1 MEDIFEKILEVQ
13 KGRKGSALVTVT
25 RTEGST
31 PRNAGSKM
39 IVFADGEIF
48 GSVGGS
54 VVEALVV
61 EKAKECI
68 RSGKCVTVSHDLED
82 PEEKDTGMVCG
93 GMMDFFIEPLNTAPH
108 LFLFGAGHVAV
119 PVASMAHQVGFEYT
133 IIDDRE
139 VFANQERFPDAR
151 EIVVEDLEKY
161 AEALELRSSDF
172 VVIMTRGHVYDYH
185 VAKGIIKKSC
195 RYVGMIGSESKRKET
210 FAKLREDGISEDLL
224 KRVHTPIGLEI
235 RAETPEE
242 IAVSILAEMIKVK
255 YEG

>member
-1 MEDIFEKILEVQ
+1 MENIFEKILEVQ

-54 VVEALVV
+54 MVEALVV

-93 GMMDFFIEPLNTAPH
+93 GMMDFFVEPLNTVPY
-108 LFLFGAGHVAV
+108 LFLFGGGHVAV
-119 PVASMAHQVGFEYT
+119 PVASLAHQVGFEYT
-133 IIDDRE
+133 VIDDRE
-139 VFANQERFPDAR
+139 EFANPENFPDAR
-151 EIVVEDLEKY
+151 EIVVDDMEKY
-161 AEALELRSSDF
+161 AEGLELHPSDF
-172 VVIMTRGHVYDYH
+172 VVIMTRGHLHDYH
-185 VAKGIIKKSC
+185 VAKGIINKSY
-195 RYVGMIGSESKRKET
+195 RYMGMIGSKSKRKEI
-210 FAKLREDGISEDLL
+210 FAKLLDDGISEDLL
-224 KRVHTPIGLEI
+224 KKVYTPIGLDI
-235 RAETPEE
+235 HAETPEE